1 MEWKNDDGLLL
12 DIEKRFT
19 SEKKIKKENAATK
32 VFRMQ
37 KSAL

>member
-1 MEWKNDDGLLL
+1 MFDVKNRYTP
-12 DIEKRFT
+12 ERK
-19 SEKKIKKENAATK
+19 SEKKNATTK